1 MPELVAN
8 GPNLPAR
15 LMNELDGGSVVFF
28 CGAGISM
35 GPESDLPDF
44 GGLVEHVYHHHRLE
58 PDAVEREALD
68 RDRRATAGRRRPSY
82 DKVFELL
89 ERPTRLGAQALRRS
103 VIDRLSKPPA
113 GPLAAHQALI
123 DLSRTA
129 QGVRLVT
136 TNFDNRFVEA
146 GLEERLVD
154 LSPKLPVPK
163 RHDWSSLVHLHG
175 RIRPEGDRAPMSDGS
190 DLVLTS
196 ADLGRAYLAE
206 RWARPVRDRA
216 VSRVHRRIRRLQPWR
231 SGHEVP
237 GRCPCG

>member
-8 GPNLPAR
+8 GPSLPVR

-44 GGLVEHVYHHHRLE
+44 GGLAKHVYHHHRLE
-58 PDAVEREALD
+58 PDVVEREALD
-68 RDRRATAGRRRPSY
+68 WDERAAADRRRPSY
-82 DKVFELL
+82 DKAFELL
-89 ERPTRLGAQALRRS
+89 ERPTRVGAQALRRS
-103 VIDRLSKPPA
+103 VIDRLSMPPA
-113 GPLAAHQALI
+113 GQLVTHEALI

-175 RIRPEGDRAPMSDGS
+175 RIRPDGDRAPMPYGS
-190 DLVLTS
+190 DQGKITKIPLKTVNYVIYYRTGQGEEH
-196 ADLGRAYLAE
+196 DR
-206 RWARPVRDRA
+206 RWTPQPP
-216 VSRVHRRIRRLQPWR
+216 RV
-231 SGHEVP
+231 
-237 GRCPCG
+237 